1 MAAALTVDNASALFP
16 SSIGCCIAVHV
27 ENSVRPGGTQP
38 GRVISMGTYLIRA
51 SLSPPRT
58 WLANHK
64 EPAEL
69 SSQHVPGIRRD
80 RAVRL
85 LAEWRSPNPL
95 IMLELAKIPRY
106 LVNN

>member
-1 MAAALTVDNASALFP
+1 MPLRFSQAPLAIVSP
-16 SSIGCCIAVHV
+16 SLLKIPLDPATRS
-27 ENSVRPGGTQP
+27 Q
-38 GRVISMGTYLIRA
+38 GRVISVGTYLIRA

-85 LAEWRSPNPL
+85 LAEWRNPNPL
-95 IMLELAKIPRY
+95 MMLELANIPT
-106 LVNN
+106 